1 MGILFS
7 SARSLPRS
15 DAFSISQPQYTVN
28 DYGVNEFGDRQ
39 FSCTVVLPSASR
51 VRVVTGREFGDRW
64 RVTGPHADFEPLA
77 LCVSARVAK
86 REAAF
91 TACKVLRN
99 VGSLDE
105 HLLPLRTL
113 PPEEVVEEGSAE
125 PIGSKKR
132 QVEYEHEIADV
143 FIPRSPCSEET
154 TFHLAA
160 LHFGGERG
168 EIVHDKQLYRP
179 LFLLTRN
186 ALPTLPGMTM
196 FLQGESLEVF
206 ASPLGSVILTAAQRK
221 TLAAFQVQL
230 WQSILNK
237 HSGSFEAPSTRMA
250 NGKSSTSSTCWRSQR
265 RTSTSTSLAAKNR
278 STGARWNE
286 ASRRRSAG
294 WTGRI

>member
-1 MGILFS
+1 M
-7 SARSLPRS
+7 RSE
-15 DAFSISQPQYTVN
+15 T
-28 DYGVNEFGDRQ
+28 
-39 FSCTVVLPSASR
+39 ASGR
-51 VRVVTGREFGDRW
+51 VF
-64 RVTGPHADFEPLA
+64 PHADSKPAA

-91 TACKVLRN
+91 CACKVLRN

-113 PPEEVVEEGSAE
+113 PPEEVAEEGSAE

-143 FIPRSPCSEET
+143 FVPRSPCSEET
-154 TFHLAA
+154 TFHLAT

-168 EIVHDKQLYRP
+168 DIVHDKQLYRP

-206 ASPLGSVILTAAQRK
+206 ASPIGSVLLTAAQRK

-230 WQSILNK
+230 WQSVLNK
-237 HSGSFEAPSTRMA
+237 RLRIARGTIAEDGKRQELDLVYMLAIPKADIALNEFCGHESFDWSAMERAVQ
-250 NGKSSTSSTCWRSQR
+250 KKER
-265 RTSTSTSLAAKNR
+265 RLDCKDLRGLEDSVIVDQAKNGCR
-278 STGARWNE
+278 
-286 ASRRRSAG
+286 
-294 WTGRI
+294 